1 MKEKQLRRIVGTTLI
16 VALLSAL
23 GISVPTTA
31 EAATRGCNSG
41 PVGASVPAGYPLE
54 VCVDQSSRTVFIRNS
69 SEWIVEYNMPAG
81 LSANGWDL
89 ADTPLFGQMYGSEY
103 ASSRPKDYRLL
114 VAPPGSTTKLTFRS
128 SATASITY
136 SIPYEPNFRMA
147 HATLLMNHIPI
158 VNDVKSV
165 ADSVFAGTA
174 KYSGCRRDGRNVAY
188 CTAVYLGAFPV
199 VTWQFLKAFLSNKG
213 KTIKWIITLGENLNQ
228 QAKDMLAGINGIAL
242 GSGPKTFTVQ
252 FGDTSPQNPQTPS
265 AQQPSTAVQQP
276 VVQSATPAQPV
287 ITVGSVIINSSYGTC
302 QYGSNCLI
310 AGFSLSGFSPVP
322 AVYTCVFSNGARYDF
337 SLSGSSVGTA
347 CITNEGGDSI
357 TIEVGGVR
365 SATISNNASSNAT
378 PNLPVVNSPV
388 TQTPVAQSPV
398 VATPA
403 TPATPAV
410 PAPVAGTSSPV
421 LGTVSAAGRVGPCTF
436 GSSCLIASFSIA
448 GFSPQPTRY
457 TCIFSDGSRYDFSFG
472 GSSVNTACYTNAR
485 PDSITIEVAGV
496 RSGVLANS
504 AAPAVAPVTPT
515 PTPTPTS
522 SVRTYTEQAGT
533 AGSPTFLNPVNAGG
547 PGQRIGAMTYVE
559 VFCKVYAPQIA
570 SVNPDGYWYK
580 VASAPWSGTYFAP
593 ANNFWNGDV
602 PGVKPYVHNTDFAVP
617 DC

>member
-1 MKEKQLRRIVGTTLI
+1 MMKNLKATV
-16 VALLSAL
+16 VALLAIGFAWSGPSVATAATKDYEL
-23 GISVPTTA
+23 KGFVECGLFNESPARLQMLVGSKSVDINYAVGSGLAGKDASYSVPYQSTGGTISVTQIKVTCQSDVFDQIVNTVPGFQFKKS
-31 EAATRGCNSG
+31 ATRH
-41 PVGASVPAGYPLE
+41 L
-54 VCVDQSSRTVFIRNS
+54 CVNG
-69 SEWIVEYNMPAG
+69 G
-81 LSANGWDL
+81 LS
-89 ADTPLFGQMYGSEY
+89 LFGCSPRLNFAGACYLSAYFGGTFLGAVELTFN
-103 ASSRPKDYRLL
+103 PKDYVGATSLL
-114 VAPPGSTTKLTFRS
+114 LDKAGKTGWSKAV
-128 SATASITY
+128 TAISCGL
-136 SIPYEPNFRMA
+136 SQ
-147 HATLLMNHIPI
+147 
-158 VNDVKSV
+158 V
-165 ADSVFAGTA
+165 
-174 KYSGCRRDGRNVAY
+174 
-188 CTAVYLGAFPV
+188 PV
-199 VTWQFLKAFLSNKG
+199 VQKQPAPS
-213 KTIKWIITLGENLNQ
+213 
-228 QAKDMLAGINGIAL
+228 IAQ
-242 GSGPKTFTVQ
+242 P
-252 FGDTSPQNPQTPS
+252 
-265 AQQPSTAVQQP
+265 AQQPSAAQQPQPVQQP
-276 VVQSATPAQPV
+276 VPQSATPAQPV
-287 ITVGSVIINSSYGTC
+287 STVGSVIINSSYGAC

-310 AGFSLSGFSPVP
+310 AGFSVSGFSPVP
-322 AVYTCVFSNGARYDF
+322 SVYTCIFSNGARYDF

-347 CITNEGGDSI
+347 CVTNESGDSI

-365 SATISNNASSNAT
+365 SATISNNAPSNAT
-378 PNLPVVNSPV
+378 PNSQVVNNPV

-410 PAPVAGTSSPV
+410 PAPVSGTSSPV

-496 RSGVLANS
+496 RSGFLANS
-504 AAPAVAPVTPT
+504 TATPVAPVTPT
-515 PTPTPTS
+515 PAPTS

-547 PGQRIGAMTYVE
+547 PGQRIGAMAYVE
-559 VFCKVYAPQIA
+559 VFCKFYAPQIA